1 MVILAVETYDQ
12 SYEVDEILHWFQFTF
27 ILIFFIEFILK
38 ISAFR
43 QHYFADGLNVLDFVV
58 LVMLIIGKFKCGDVV
73 TVPGDLIVLSLVTE
87 YFDSFSCKIVVKIKN
102 EQVKC
107 ALIFV

>member
-1 MVILAVETYDQ
+1 M
-12 SYEVDEILHWFQFTF
+12 
-27 ILIFFIEFILK
+27 
-38 ISAFR
+38 
-43 QHYFADGLNVLDFVV
+43 